1 MKRQLHPWEK
11 LHTSRERSASWPRNK
26 SDKGQTIVVVAFALV
41 GLLAFM
47 ALAADVGYLR
57 YQKRQLQT
65 AADAAAIAGADE
77 LSYGDVTS
85 AADADSAANG
95 FTNGSNGVTVTVN
108 NPPLSGPHVSDS
120 NYVEAIVSRTASTFF
135 AKAFGVSSTR
145 VTARAVAH
153 LGSSSNC
160 IYALAPSGGSAL
172 EVVTNATLNS
182 QCGLIVES
190 SAGGALA
197 CNAPA
202 TLTAPSVGVVGTF
215 VGGCTLP
222 GNTTTGI
229 VVPTPSDPLA
239 YLPKPTVGAC
249 TFTGQKIYTSANSPK
264 STPSTLNPGVY
275 CGGIAIQSGAS
286 VVFNP
291 GIYILTSSRSP
302 GGLSIDI
309 GSYVSTNTSSSP
321 YGITFY
327 NYGPTGSINFT
338 LTNYISGESMSLT
351 APTAGTYQG
360 VIFFQD
366 PGDTATALI
375 VGWNSDDTDVQGA
388 YYFPTAL
395 VEIASAGAV
404 SYNPIVAYTILFYD
418 VTYAGQNFATT
429 NIYSNYSSLSD
440 GSPVKSGGVLAE

>member
-1 MKRQLHPWEK
+1 M
-11 LHTSRERSASWPRNK
+11 
-26 SDKGQTIVVVAFALV
+26 VVAFALV

-57 YQKRQLQT
+57 YEKRQLQT

-95 FTNGSNGVTVTVN
+95 FTNGSNGVSVTVN

-135 AKAFGVSSTR
+135 AKAFGVSSTQI
-145 VTARAVAH
+145 TARAVAH

-190 SAGGALA
+190 SAAGALA

-222 GNTTTGI
+222 ANTTTGI
-229 VVPTPSDPLA
+229 AVPTPSDPLA

-249 TFTGQKIYTSANSPK
+249 TFSGQKVYNSANSPK
-264 STPSTLNPGVY
+264 AAPSVLNPAVY
-275 CGGIAIQSGAS
+275 CGGIQIKSGAY

-291 GIYILTSSRSP
+291 GVYILTSSKPP
-302 GGLSIDI
+302 GGLNIDI
-309 GSYVSTNTSSSP
+309 GSYVSTNTLTSP

-327 NYGPTGSINFT
+327 NYGPGGSITFT
-338 LTNYISGESMSLT
+338 LTNYVAGESISLT
-351 APTAGTYQG
+351 APTAGTYRG

-404 SYNPIVAYTILFYD
+404 SYNPIVANTILFYD
-418 VTYAGQNFATT
+418 VTFDGQNFATT
-429 NIYSNYSSLSD
+429 NIYSDYSSLSD
-440 GSPVKSGGVLAE
+440 GSPLKGGGVLAE

>member
-1 MKRQLHPWEK
+1 M
-11 LHTSRERSASWPRNK
+11 
-26 SDKGQTIVVVAFALV
+26 V

-57 YQKRQLQT
+57 YEKRQLQT

-77 LSYGDVTS
+77 LHYGDVTS
-85 AADADSAANG
+85 AANADSAANG

-120 NYVEAIVSRTASTFF
+120 NYVEAIVARTASTFF

-160 IYALAPSGGSAL
+160 IYALAPSGGNAL
-172 EVVTNATLNS
+172 EVVTNAILNS
-182 QCGLIVES
+182 QCGLVVES
-190 SAGGALA
+190 SSAGALA
-197 CNAPA
+197 CNTPS

-215 VGGCTLP
+215 VGSCTLP
-222 GNTTTGI
+222 SNTTFGI
-229 VVPTPSDPLA
+229 AVPTPSDPLA

-249 TFTGQKIYTSANSPK
+249 TFSSQKVYTSTT
-264 STPSTLNPGVY
+264 STKTAPSTLNPGVY
-275 CGGIAIQSGAS
+275 CGGIKIQSAAY

-291 GIYILTSSRSP
+291 GLYILTSSVSP

-327 NYGPTGSINFT
+327 NYGPAGSITFT
-338 LTNYISGESMSLT
+338 LNNYISGESMVLT

-360 VIFFQD
+360 IIFFQD

-375 VGWNSDDTDVQGA
+375 FGWNSDNTDIQGA

-395 VEIASAGAV
+395 VEIASAGNV
-404 SYNPIVAYTILFYD
+404 SYNPIVAYTVHFYYT
-418 VTYAGQNFATT
+418 TYNGQDFATT

-440 GSPVKSGGVLAE
+440 GSPLKSGGVLAE